1 MDIQA
6 VAFSGHRPRKF
17 PWKYDET
24 APDCVALKQTLRE
37 NVEKFIRQG
46 IIHYLSGMAEGTDI
60 WAAEAVLAAR
70 EANKKIKLH
79 CVLPCVSQSDKWSA
93 ASRERYRSIL
103 NLADGVFYVN
113 REYRRDCMLER
124 DRFLVSHSTILFAV
138 YNGEKRGG
146 TAATVR
152 YARKMGREIFTLAPE
167 TLKLT
172 HETPPFSEKSS

>member
-6 VAFSGHRPRKF
+6 VAFSGHRPKKF

-24 APDCVALKQTLRE
+24 ASDCVALKQILRE
-37 NVEKFIRQG
+37 NVDKFIRQG
-46 IIHYLSGMAEGTDI
+46 IVHYLSGMAEGTDI

-70 EANKKIKLH
+70 ETHKKIKLH
-79 CVLPCVSQSDKWSA
+79 CILPCVAQADKWSA

-103 NLADGVFYVN
+103 NLTDSLYYVN
-113 REYRRDCMLER
+113 REYRQGCMLER
-124 DRFLVSHSTILFAV
+124 NRFLVDWSTVLFAV

-152 YARKMGREIFTLAPE
+152 YARKMGREIFTLVPD
-167 TLKLT
+167 TLSLT
-172 HETPPFSEKSS
+172 HEIS

>member
-6 VAFSGHRPRKF
+6 VAFSGHRPKKF

-24 APDCVALKQTLRE
+24 SPDCVVLKEALRE
-37 NVEKFIRQG
+37 NLDKFIGQG

-70 EANKKIKLH
+70 ETHKKIKLH
-79 CVLPCVSQSDKWSA
+79 CILPCVAQADKWSA

-103 NLADGVFYVN
+103 NLTDSLYYVN
-113 REYRRDCMLER
+113 REYRQGCMLER
-124 DRFLVSHSTILFAV
+124 DRFLVDWSTVLFAV

-152 YARKMGREIFTLAPE
+152 YARKMGREIFTLVPD
-167 TLKLT
+167 TLSLT
-172 HETPPFSEKSS
+172 HEIS

>member
-6 VAFSGHRPRKF
+6 VAFSGHRPKKF

-24 APDCVALKQTLRE
+24 ASDCGALKQILRE
-37 NVEKFIRQG
+37 NVDKFIRQG
-46 IIHYLSGMAEGTDI
+46 IVHYLSGMAEGTDI

-70 EANKKIKLH
+70 ETHKKIKLH
-79 CVLPCVSQSDKWSA
+79 CILPCVAQADKWSA

-103 NLADGVFYVN
+103 NLADSLYYVN
-113 REYRRDCMLER
+113 REYRQGCMLER
-124 DRFLVSHSTILFAV
+124 NRFLVDWSTVLFAV

-152 YARKMGREIFTLAPE
+152 YARKMGREIFTLVPD
-167 TLKLT
+167 TLSLT
-172 HETPPFSEKSS
+172 HEIS

>member
-24 APDCVALKQTLRE
+24 ASDCVALKQTLRE
-37 NVEKFIRQG
+37 NVDKFIRQG
-46 IIHYLSGMAEGTDI
+46 IVHYLSGMAEGTDI

-70 EANKKIKLH
+70 ETHKKIKLH
-79 CVLPCVSQSDKWSA
+79 CILPCVAQADKWSA

-103 NLADGVFYVN
+103 NLTDSLYYVN
-113 REYRRDCMLER
+113 REYRQGCMLER
-124 DRFLVSHSTILFAV
+124 NRFLVDWSTVLFAV

-152 YARKMGREIFTLAPE
+152 YARKMGREIFTLAPD
-167 TLKLT
+167 TLSLS
-172 HETPPFSEKSS
+172 HEIS

>member
-6 VAFSGHRPRKF
+6 VAFSGHRPKKL

-24 APDCVALKQTLRE
+24 SPDCVALKKALRE
-37 NVEKFIRQG
+37 NIDGFIAQG
-46 IIHYLSGMAEGTDI
+46 ILHYLSGMAEGVDT
-60 WAAEAVLAAR
+60 WAAETVLEAR
-70 EANKKIKLH
+70 ETHKKIKLH
-79 CVLPCVSQSDKWSA
+79 CVLPCVGQADAWSA
-93 ASRERYRSIL
+93 ASRERYRAIL

-113 REYRRDCMLER
+113 RERRRNCMLER

-152 YARKMGREIFTLAPE
+152 YARKMGREIFVLLPE
-167 TLKLT
+167 TLSLT
-172 HETPPFSEKSS
+172 HEKPEKDCVS

>member
-103 NLADGVFYVN
+103 NLADGVYVN

>member
-6 VAFSGHRPRKF
+6 VAFSGHKPKKF
-17 PWKYDET
+17 PWKYDESS
-24 APDCVALKQTLRE
+24 PDCVVLKEALRE
-37 NVEKFIRQG
+37 NLDKFIGQG

-70 EANKKIKLH
+70 ETHKKIKLL
-79 CVLPCVSQSDKWSA
+79 CILPCVAQADKWSD
-93 ASRERYRSIL
+93 ASRERYRAIL

-113 REYRRDCMLER
+113 REYRRNCMLER

-138 YNGEKRGG
+138 YNGERRGG

-152 YARKMGREIFTLAPE
+152 YARKMGREIFTLAPD
-167 TLKLT
+167 TLSLT
-172 HETPPFSEKSS
+172 HETPQKDCIS

>member
-6 VAFSGHRPRKF
+6 VAFSGHRPKKF
-17 PWKYDET
+17 PWKYDESS
-24 APDCVALKQTLRE
+24 PDCVALKQTLRE
-37 NVEKFIRQG
+37 NVDKFIRQG
-46 IIHYLSGMAEGTDI
+46 IVHYLSGMAEGTDI

-138 YNGEKRGG
+138 YNGERRGG

-152 YARKMGREIFTLAPE
+152 YARKMGREIFTLAPD
-167 TLKLT
+167 TLSLT
-172 HETPPFSEKSS
+172 HEIS

>member
-152 YARKMGREIFTLAPE
+152 YARKMGREIFTLAPD
-167 TLKLT
+167 TLNLT